1 MFYYIGQG
9 MGIAA
14 TVCCILIPLFQ
25 KKWQM
30 SLCRGLAN
38 VFLAL
43 NLVFIGQLG
52 SAVIVNF
59 LLVVQ
64 SGLSIWHVTK
74 EKPVS
79 KVENILFL
87 VAFVGLGL
95 IGFRS
100 FLDLLPI
107 AGAVFSM
114 LSIFQPN
121 EQRTRLLL
129 FFNAICFF
137 SYYVVVGST
146 SMFAELF
153 TIISSATGMIKYRKK
168 H

>member
-1 MFYYIGQG
+1 MAYYLGQG
-9 MGIAA
+9 LGIIA
-14 TVCCILIPLFQ
+14 TICCILIPLFK

-30 SLCRGLAN
+30 SLCTGLAN

-43 NLVFIGQLG
+43 NLVFIGQIG
-52 SAVIVNF
+52 SAVIVNS
-59 LLVVQ
+59 LLVIQ
-64 SGLSIWHVTK
+64 AALSIWHIRKDT
-74 EKPVS
+74 PVS
-79 KVENILFL
+79 TTENILFL
-87 VAFVGLGL
+87 ASFVGLGL

-100 FLDLLPI
+100 ILDLLPI

-137 SYYVVVGST
+137 SYYVVIGST
-146 SMFAELF
+146 SMLAELF
-153 TIISSATGMIKYRKK
+153 TIISSAVGMIRYRARK
-168 H
+168 